1 MRKTAATDP
10 YILPVWP
17 YHIRTGYDQ
26 LTCKK
31 FAHPYRLR
39 TIWYRYSCWVYRHLL
54 IEEHMTMQFVCTNI
68 QKLYLS
74 PWLNV
79 EILDVHA
86 NHAWKQFFL
95 QPTVA
100 SPPCRPRRPS
110 THKCG
115 SNECYLDSKSSH
127 LTKVAWLKSF
137 QPLHGPTSLSELPD
151 NKGLASTYLS
161 LWYTCTYWR
170 NAYYTHK
177 CSFTRPYLPG
187 LHILESLLAIDRPV
201 IIQISLAWSSV
212 LTLVIQRHIL
222 VTVRPSKWCGK
233 HTRLANTSFR
243 HVRHIIMLVASSK
256 YLNQSLRTQINESIN

>member
-1 MRKTAATDP
+1 MT
-10 YILPVWP
+10 ISHLN
-17 YHIRTGYDQ
+17 
-26 LTCKK
+26 
-31 FAHPYRLR
+31 RLR
-39 TIWYRYSCWVYRHLL
+39 SIYLQKVCAPTQLHSNHMISIQLLGLSASTDWGAWVWDVRLYKHSK
-54 IEEHMTMQFVCTNI
+54 M
-68 QKLYLS
+68 YLS

-95 QPTVA
+95 SLLLQALYADPW
-100 SPPCRPRRPS
+100 RPS

-151 NKGLASTYLS
+151 NKGLAPTYLS
-161 LWYTCTYWR
+161 LSYTCSYWK

-187 LHILESLLAIDRPV
+187 LHILESLLAIDRPG
-201 IIQISLAWSSV
+201 IIQIA
-212 LTLVIQRHIL
+212 
-222 VTVRPSKWCGK
+222 
-233 HTRLANTSFR
+233 
-243 HVRHIIMLVASSK
+243 
-256 YLNQSLRTQINESIN
+256 

>member
-31 FAHPYRLR
+31 FAHPYRLHS
-39 TIWYRYSCWVYRHLL
+39 IWYRYSCWVYRHLL

-95 QPTVA
+95 SLLLQALYADPV
-100 SPPCRPRRPS
+100 RPS

-151 NKGLASTYLS
+151 NKGLAPTYLS
-161 LWYTCTYWR
+161 LWYTFSYWR

-201 IIQISLAWSSV
+201 TIQISLAWSSV
-212 LTLVIQRHIL
+212 LTLDI
-222 VTVRPSKWCGK
+222 
-233 HTRLANTSFR
+233 
-243 HVRHIIMLVASSK
+243 
-256 YLNQSLRTQINESIN
+256 

>member
-1 MRKTAATDP
+1 MRKTAATDS

-31 FAHPYRLR
+31 FAHPYRLHS
-39 TIWYRYSCWVYRHLL
+39 IWYRYSCWVYRHLL
-54 IEEHMTMQFVCTNI
+54 IEEHECGVFVCTNI

-95 QPTVA
+95 SLLLQALYADPV
-100 SPPCRPRRPS
+100 RHS

-161 LWYTCTYWR
+161 LWYSLPLLE
-170 NAYYTHK
+170 K
-177 CSFTRPYLPG
+177 CILHPQMQLHTTLLTRASHTGKFACNWSSSDHP
-187 LHILESLLAIDRPV
+187 D
-201 IIQISLAWSSV
+201 SLAWSSA
-212 LTLVIQRHIL
+212 LTLDI
-222 VTVRPSKWCGK
+222 
-233 HTRLANTSFR
+233 
-243 HVRHIIMLVASSK
+243 
-256 YLNQSLRTQINESIN
+256 

>member
-1 MRKTAATDP
+1 MT
-10 YILPVWP
+10 ISHLN
-17 YHIRTGYDQ
+17 
-26 LTCKK
+26 
-31 FAHPYRLR
+31 RLR
-39 TIWYRYSCWVYRHLL
+39 STYLQKVCAPTQLQTIWYRYSCWVYLHLL
-54 IEEHMTMQFVCTNI
+54 IEDYMTMQFVCTNI

-95 QPTVA
+95 SLLLQALYADPW
-100 SPPCRPRRPS
+100 RPS

-161 LWYTCTYWR
+161 LSYTCSYWK

-187 LHILESLLAIDRPV
+187 LHILESLLAIDRPG
-201 IIQISLAWSSV
+201 IIQIA
-212 LTLVIQRHIL
+212 
-222 VTVRPSKWCGK
+222 
-233 HTRLANTSFR
+233 
-243 HVRHIIMLVASSK
+243 
-256 YLNQSLRTQINESIN
+256 

>member
-1 MRKTAATDP
+1 MT
-10 YILPVWP
+10 IIHLN
-17 YHIRTGYDQ
+17 
-26 LTCKK
+26 
-31 FAHPYRLR
+31 RLR
-39 TIWYRYSCWVYRHLL
+39 STYLQKVCAPIQASNHMISIQRVGSYRHLL
-54 IEEHMTMQFVCTNI
+54 IEEHECGVFVCTNI

-86 NHAWKQFFL
+86 NTCVKAIL
-95 QPTVA
+95 PQPALA
-100 SPPCRPRRPS
+100 SPLCRPRRPS

-137 QPLHGPTSLSELPD
+137 QPLHGPASLSELPD

-161 LWYTCTYWR
+161 LSYTCSYWK

-201 IIQISLAWSSV
+201 TIQISLAWSSA
-212 LTLVIQRHIL
+212 LTLDI
-222 VTVRPSKWCGK
+222 
-233 HTRLANTSFR
+233 
-243 HVRHIIMLVASSK
+243 
-256 YLNQSLRTQINESIN
+256 

>member
-1 MRKTAATDP
+1 MA
-10 YILPVWP
+10 IS
-17 YHIRTGYDQ
+17 HQ
-26 LTCKK
+26 N
-31 FAHPYRLR
+31 RLR
-39 TIWYRYSCWVYRHLL
+39 STYLQKVCAPIQASTIWYRYSCWVYRHLL
-54 IEEHMTMQFVCTNI
+54 IEEHECGVFVCTNI

-86 NHAWKQFFL
+86 NHAWKQFFFSLLL
-95 QPTVA
+95 QALYADPV
-100 SPPCRPRRPS
+100 RHS

-187 LHILESLLAIDRPV
+187 LHILESLLAIDRPG
-201 IIQISLAWSSV
+201 IIQISLACTAISPWSA
-212 LTLVIQRHIL
+212 
-222 VTVRPSKWCGK
+222 RPNAIFFARDFCSESDLLWQARDGCGAW
-233 HTRLANTSFR
+233 HG
-243 HVRHIIMLVASSK
+243 H
-256 YLNQSLRTQINESIN
+256 

>member
-1 MRKTAATDP
+1 MT
-10 YILPVWP
+10 ISHLN
-17 YHIRTGYDQ
+17 
-26 LTCKK
+26 
-31 FAHPYRLR
+31 RLR
-39 TIWYRYSCWVYRHLL
+39 STYLQKVCAPIQAWMIWYRYSCWVYRHLL
-54 IEEHMTMQFVCTNI
+54 IEDYMTMQFVCTNI

-95 QPTVA
+95 QPTLA

-137 QPLHGPTSLSELPD
+137 QPLHGPNKELRTI
-151 NKGLASTYLS
+151 KWLAPTYLS

-170 NAYYTHK
+170 NA
-177 CSFTRPYLPG
+177 
-187 LHILESLLAIDRPV
+187 
-201 IIQISLAWSSV
+201 
-212 LTLVIQRHIL
+212 
-222 VTVRPSKWCGK
+222 
-233 HTRLANTSFR
+233 
-243 HVRHIIMLVASSK
+243 
-256 YLNQSLRTQINESIN
+256 

>member
-31 FAHPYRLR
+31 FAHPYRLHF
-39 TIWYRYSCWVYRHLL
+39 IWYRYSCWVYRHLL
-54 IEEHMTMQFVCTNI
+54 IEDYMTMQFVCTNI

-95 QPTVA
+95 SLLLQALYADPV
-100 SPPCRPRRPS
+100 RPS

-137 QPLHGPTSLSELPD
+137 QPLHGPTSLSELRTIKD
-151 NKGLASTYLS
+151 WSLHISHFHILAATGRMHTTPTNAASHDLTYQGF
-161 LWYTCTYWR
+161 TYW
-170 NAYYTHK
+170 K
-177 CSFTRPYLPG
+177 VCLQ
-187 LHILESLLAIDRPV
+187 LIV
-201 IIQISLAWSSV
+201 QW
-212 LTLVIQRHIL
+212 
-222 VTVRPSKWCGK
+222 PS
-233 HTRLANTSFR
+233 RLA
-243 HVRHIIMLVASSK
+243 
-256 YLNQSLRTQINESIN
+256 